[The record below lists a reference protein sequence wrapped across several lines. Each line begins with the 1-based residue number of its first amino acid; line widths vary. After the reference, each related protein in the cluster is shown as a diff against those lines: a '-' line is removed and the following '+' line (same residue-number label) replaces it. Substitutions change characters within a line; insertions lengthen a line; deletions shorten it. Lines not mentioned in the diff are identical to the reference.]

1 MPGENVK
8 PSSKVLG
15 GRSKVKVAVVQT
27 PPVYLDREKT
37 VELACQKIAEAGAQ
51 GAELIAFTET
61 WLAGYPYW
69 GEGWGS
75 QLQEW
80 IPVRVRFY
88 DNAVLIPSEDTDRLC
103 QAAARANAHVVI
115 GCNELDSRPGVHTL
129 YNTLLFIDRAG
140 RILGR
145 HRKTVPTFV
154 ERAVWG
160 FGDGA
165 DLVSYE
171 TDIGRIGGLICGE
184 HLMPLIRARMIEQGE
199 DFHIAV
205 FPGAFSLHTG
215 PKLEEPDREAQFFW
229 GHTLTRAHA
238 MEAGAFVLSACGYM
252 TQKDLPADFPLAG
265 TVSLDYAHGG
275 SQVVAPL
282 GIPLAPPT
290 SGDTILYAEC
300 QADMIKVWK
309 AIIDTVGHYS
319 RPDIVRLQFLK
330 EVEAA
335 EAARAALESR
345 GNEHLQRTA
354 ERHEISREQL
364 ESGLERLAQKA
375 G

>member
-1 MPGENVK
+1 M
-8 PSSKVLG
+8 
-15 GRSKVKVAVVQT
+15 T
-27 PPVYLDREKT
+27 
-37 VELACQKIAEAGAQ
+37 
-51 GAELIAFTET
+51 
-61 WLAGYPYW
+61 
-69 GEGWGS
+69 
-75 QLQEW
+75 
-80 IPVRVRFY
+80 
-88 DNAVLIPSEDTDRLC
+88 
-103 QAAARANAHVVI
+103 
-115 GCNELDSRPGVHTL
+115 
-129 YNTLLFIDRAG
+129 
-140 RILGR
+140 
-145 HRKTVPTFV
+145 
-154 ERAVWG
+154 
-160 FGDGA
+160 
-165 DLVSYE
+165 YE

-215 PKLEEPDREAQFFW
+215 PKLEEPDHDAQFFW

-252 TQKDLPADFPLAG
+252 TQKDLPAGFPLAD
-265 TVSLDYAHGG
+265 TVSLDYALGG

-282 GIPLAPPT
+282 GIPLLPPT

-319 RPDIVRLQFLK
+319 RPDIVRLQFMN
-330 EVEAA
+330 EAEAA
-335 EAARAALESR
+335 EAARTALESHS
-345 GNEHLQRTA
+345 NEHLRTTA